1 MIVMA
6 VHDFHQDSSDA
17 SWGSGSGSAV
27 NDLSW
32 GSGSGSAVND
42 LSWGSGSGSA
52 VNDLSWGSGSGLAL
66 NDISWGS
73 GKGLRGSAVS
83 FDSTSSTSINPVMIY
98 APVAAAVAVFGAA
111 ILYVRKRLTR
121 TIKRDTINPIV

>member
-1 MIVMA
+1 MA
-6 VHDFHQDSSDA
+6 VDDFHQDSSDA

-42 LSWGSGSGSA
+42 LSYVGSGHA
-52 VNDLSWGSGSGLAL
+52 SWGSGSGLAV

-73 GKGLRGSAVS
+73 GKGLRGSAVAL
-83 FDSTSSTSINPVMIY
+83 DSTSSTSSINPVMIY